1 MDNDNNKE
9 KIIEKKE
16 KPYISIQSL
25 HRMPYYLHYLKE
37 AKKAGIEVIPATT
50 IASDLKL
57 NEVQVRKDLAA
68 ICTTK
73 GKPKTG
79 FIVGE
84 LIKNMEDFLG
94 YNNTKDAVLVGAG
107 SLGKA
112 LLSYSGFENYGLN
125 IVAAF
130 DIDKEKI
137 RTRINDKEVLP
148 MEEMENICRRL
159 NIHIGIITVP
169 VQYAQ
174 DVCDKLIASG
184 ILAIWNFAPVHLST
198 PEGILV
204 RNENMAASLAI
215 LSHHLQEKLNNSR
228 KDRKE

>member
-1 MDNDNNKE
+1 
-9 KIIEKKE
+9 
-16 KPYISIQSL
+16 
-25 HRMPYYLHYLKE
+25 
-37 AKKAGIEVIPATT
+37 
-50 IASDLKL
+50 
-57 NEVQVRKDLAA
+57 
-68 ICTTK
+68 
-73 GKPKTG
+73 
-79 FIVGE
+79 
-84 LIKNMEDFLG
+84 
-94 YNNTKDAVLVGAG
+94 LVGAG

-130 DIDKEKI
+130 DIDKEKV

-148 MEEMENICRRL
+148 VEEMENICRRL

-169 VQYAQ
+169 AQYAQ

-215 LSHHLQEKLNNSR
+215 LSHHLQEKLNNNR